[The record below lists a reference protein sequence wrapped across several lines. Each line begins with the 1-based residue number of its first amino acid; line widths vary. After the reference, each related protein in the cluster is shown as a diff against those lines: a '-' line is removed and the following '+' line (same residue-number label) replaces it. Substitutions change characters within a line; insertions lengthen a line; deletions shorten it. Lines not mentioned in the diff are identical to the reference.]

1 MIRALCF
8 DLDGTLAAYAGD
20 FRSFLALLRHELLLH
35 SCDLNRFAEV
45 VTDELSRDGP
55 LTLESAL
62 RRALVRLEQRA
73 PGDLQE
79 LTRTALRAYAEDV
92 RPTPGAAALLAR
104 LRHRG
109 VPMALVSNGAVDMQ
123 RAALA
128 GLGFEGFFRSVLVS
142 GDPDVGRRKPAA
154 RIFSLACTGLE
165 ALPSETVMIGDSASA
180 DVEGALAYGMRAV
193 LMGPAEEG
201 VRLGVPAAGDPQALG
216 ALLEE
221 RFGL

>member
-1 MIRALCF
+1 VIRALCF
-8 DLDGTLAAYAGD
+8 DLDGTLAAYAGN

-35 SCDLNRFAEV
+35 GCDLDRFAEV
-45 VTDELSRDGP
+45 VTEELSRDGP

-62 RRALVRLEQRA
+62 RRSLARLEERA

-79 LTRTALRAYAEDV
+79 MTRTALRAYAEDV
-92 RPTPGAAALLAR
+92 RPAPGAGALLAR
-104 LRHRG
+104 LQRRG
-109 VPMALVSNGAVDMQ
+109 VPMALVSNGPVDMQ

-142 GDPDVGRRKPAA
+142 GDPDVGARKPAA

-165 ALPSETVMIGDSASA
+165 ALPSETLMVGDSASA
-180 DVEGALAYGMRAV
+180 DVEGALAYGMQAV

-201 VRLGVPAAGDPQALG
+201 ARLGVPAAAGPEALD
-216 ALLEE
+216 ALLGE

>member
-1 MIRALCF
+1 MIQALCF

-35 SCDLNRFAEV
+35 NCDLNRFTEV

-55 LTLESAL
+55 LTLESSL
-62 RRALVRLEQRA
+62 RRALARLEQRA

-79 LTRTALRAYAEDV
+79 MTRTALRAYAEDV
-92 RPTPGAAALLAR
+92 RPVPGAAALLAR
-104 LRHRG
+104 LRRRG
-109 VPMALVSNGAVDMQ
+109 VPMALVSNGPVDMQ

-142 GDPDVGRRKPAA
+142 GDPDVGTRKPAA

-165 ALPSETVMIGDSASA
+165 ALPSETVMIGDSVA
-180 DVEGALAYGMRAV
+180 DVEGALAYGMQAV

-201 VRLGVPAAGDPQALG
+201 ARLGVPAAGDPQALG